1 MTAGSGALTSAPY
14 FRKRNYVCSLG
25 SCGNR
30 TNAHGWIIHCFFFP
44 EKLVL
49 GSQSCPK
56 MKRTAL
62 ETGYSQSLSVQ
73 AGWDVGEDLGQGMCA
88 LGGCWTGAF
97 VRPLITVRFT
107 GVIHDGCKR
116 TYKLLAKLS
125 WTPGSTCTVITLV
138 KRWDLWIRS
147 ETSARFLSQ
156 EVTSLLSIRS
166 ATQEGLP
173 VTSETWERLL
183 TC

>member
-1 MTAGSGALTSAPY
+1 MPMSGWHT
-14 FRKRNYVCSLG
+14 V
-25 SCGNR
+25 
-30 TNAHGWIIHCFFFP
+30 FFP

-49 GSQSCPK
+49 GGQSCPK

-62 ETGYSQSLSVQ
+62 ETGYSRSLTVQ
-73 AGWDVGEDLGQGMCA
+73 PGWDAGEDLGQGTCA
-88 LGGCWTGAF
+88 LRRCWTGAL

-107 GVIHDGCKR
+107 SVVIRDGCKR

-125 WTPGSTCTVITLV
+125 WMPGNTCTVITLV
-138 KRWDLWIRS
+138 KRWDPWIRS
-147 ETSARFLSQ
+147 ETSPSLLSQ
-156 EVTSLLSIRS
+156 EVTPLLSIRG

-183 TC
+183 IC